1 MRAGSLRRRVSGV
14 RHVPAWSTCEQV
26 CTALAECG
34 LKAGETRCAQ
44 PGRTQEAAPRRAAG
58 RLGAARRAAPLGS
71 PPQKSLEPRPSP
83 REPRWLMST
92 RVHRPV
98 PRSEGLFPRP
108 SEEDL
113 TPVPDMLAV
122 LAGHLGASHHNRASD
137 SATPPPIAP
146 WFKIRLKGKTP
157 WDSADSFGVVDTR
170 CVPSP
175 FVWNAEFLSAQNRQ
189 SAWETRSELGAA
201 RGRVSRAARARG
213 ARGSRS
219 RCGSLPPPDTARGS
233 FSAAFKAGIVLS
245 WVRDP
250 PPFVVTR
257 GCRGRRRGRKNA
269 GPPAPGL
276 RAGHGLGT

>member
-44 PGRTQEAAPRRAAG
+44 PGHTQEAAPRRAAG
-58 RLGAARRAAPLGS
+58 RLGAAGRAAPLGS

-83 REPRWLMST
+83 REPRRLMST

-98 PRSEGLFPRP
+98 PHSEGLFPRP

-137 SATPPPIAP
+137 SATPPPP
-146 WFKIRLKGKTP
+146 SRPGLKFVSKAKRPGIPQIVLESSTP
-157 WDSADSFGVVDTR
+157 G
-170 CVPSP
+170 
-175 FVWNAEFLSAQNRQ
+175 
-189 SAWETRSELGAA
+189 
-201 RGRVSRAARARG
+201 VSRALSCG
-213 ARGSRS
+213 TQNSSRRRIAS
-219 RCGSLPPPDTARGS
+219 
-233 FSAAFKAGIVLS
+233 
-245 WVRDP
+245 
-250 PPFVVTR
+250 
-257 GCRGRRRGRKNA
+257 RRGR
-269 GPPAPGL
+269 PGVGDPERAQRSARPRFACGTCKG
-276 RAGHGLGT
+276 RAGVALAVREPSSS